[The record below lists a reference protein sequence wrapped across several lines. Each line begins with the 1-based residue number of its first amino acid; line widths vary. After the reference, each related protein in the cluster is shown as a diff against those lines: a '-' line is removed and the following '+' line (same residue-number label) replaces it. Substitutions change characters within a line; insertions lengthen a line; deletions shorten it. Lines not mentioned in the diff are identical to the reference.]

1 MAHEQIGRGLAR
13 FEDGALLTGRGRFA
27 DDLPVAAGT
36 LYAAILRSPH
46 AHADIVSIDTSRAVT
61 MPGVQG
67 LVTGEDARRWT
78 RPFTATIK
86 LPIEHWC
93 IATNRVRYMGEP
105 VAVVVCRSAQ
115 RREADHDAGEERR
128 RDLQT
133 AIPST
138 DLGSPC
144 QPRNAEPH
152 RYGAR
157 AHRARDDAAGKSDP
171 EGGQRVVTDTG
182 A

>member
-1 MAHEQIGRGLAR
+1 M
-13 FEDGALLTGRGRFA
+13 
-27 DDLPVAAGT
+27 
-36 LYAAILRSPH
+36 LRSC
-46 AHADIVSIDTSRAVT
+46 ARASNS
-61 MPGVQG
+61 
-67 LVTGEDARRWT
+67 LASAIRWT
-78 RPFTATIK
+78 RPFTAAIK

-138 DLGSPC
+138 HLGSPR
-144 QPRNAEPH
+144 QPCNAEAH
-152 RYGAR
+152 RHGAR
-157 AHRARDDAAGKSDP
+157 AHRTRDDAADKGDP
-171 EGGQRVVTDTG
+171 EGGQRAVAEAG
-182 A
+182 AERLQELLERHGVSFGTPAV